1 MNQTLLIK
9 SKSLL
14 LLIPAINIAQDTIE
28 IKFTDEKL
36 KVDGVLSEQVWQQTP
51 FHNSFHLNYPTDSG
65 YARYQTWFALAYNR
79 NFLYVAFKCQDSST
93 AYFVAENLKRDF
105 SLRNTDAVQIIFN
118 PSGDQQYGFGFAVS
132 PYGSQREG
140 LIVNGGAWG
149 LSTAWDNKWF
159 SAVSKNDSFWF
170 VEMAIP
176 FKTLRYRESDTLWRI
191 NAARVNWKV
200 QERSTWQPVPYVH
213 NISNLLFTGFLK
225 WDTALPPQGL
235 NLSVIPYVQSAYTD
249 SITFSAGGDLKFM
262 ITPSLTLDATILPD
276 FSQVEVDWQVLNL
289 SRFSVFVPERRQFF
303 LENRD
308 LFSSFGLWGINIFF
322 SRTVG
327 MYELAPYW
335 YEQVPIWVGL
345 KLSGSVTSSTRLG
358 IMLVQTGPKE
368 ISLSDTTIRIKP
380 YTHEVFSIQQM
391 ANKPSFFRIQY
402 VGRQSFERFS
412 ATEENHTFGIEY
424 NLRTNSDIWRGT
436 VFFAIT
442 KDTYVPDQDNFATG
456 FYVRYRT
463 RKWMFMTQNAYVG
476 DNFVPRL
483 GFIPRQ
489 YHPDSTGQLV
499 RKGYYSSFF
508 RGERTF
514 YGKKI
519 NQAIGAETSISA
531 FTSNNQVWRKLISA
545 GYSIRPFRGDNIYFN
560 LELTEDLIPF
570 TTYIYGI
577 TRISPGTYQQWQG
590 KIGYETPPQFKLTL
604 KTSAGTGTYY
614 TGTRT
619 SFETTVGYRFVPYA
633 TISTTLWHERIVL
646 DGRIIPLWLV
656 SLDNVIT
663 FTTTLYWTNIIQYN
677 TQLNRATFFSRFQWR
692 FAPMSDIFLVWR
704 ADKWLDN
711 TQPMQNSFYLKLV
724 YWFNV

>member
-1 MNQTLLIK
+1 MKQGIFISGSVMFLLTMI
-9 SKSLL
+9 SV
-14 LLIPAINIAQDTIE
+14 NGQDTISINFIE
-28 IKFTDEKL
+28 DKIKI
-36 KVDGVLSEQVWQQTP
+36 DGILSEKIWRETK
-51 FHNSFHLNYPTDSG
+51 FFNSFHLNYPVDSG
-65 YARYQTWFALAYNR
+65 YAKYQTWFALVYNR

-93 AYFVAENLKRDF
+93 AYFVTENLKRDF

-132 PYGSQREG
+132 PYGAQREG

-235 NLSVIPYVQSAYTD
+235 NLSLIPYAQSAYTD

-276 FSQVEVDWQVLNL
+276 FSQVEVDRQVLNL

-358 IMLVQTGPKE
+358 IMLIQTGPKE

-402 VGRQSFERFS
+402 VGRQSFEGFS
-412 ATEENHTFGIEY
+412 ATEENHTFGVEY

-436 VFFAIT
+436 VFFALT
-442 KDTYVPDQDNFATG
+442 KDTYAPAQNNFATG

-463 RKWMFMTQNAYVG
+463 RKWFFLTQNAYVG

-489 YHPDSTGQLV
+489 YHPDSTGRLV
-499 RKGYYSSFF
+499 RKGYYNSFV
-508 RGERTF
+508 RSERTL

-519 NQAIGAETSISA
+519 NHSIGLEGAIAA
-531 FTSNNQVWRKLISA
+531 FAANNQIWRKFVSA
-545 GYSIRPFRGDNIYFN
+545 GYSIKPFRGDNIYINF
-560 LELTEDLIPF
+560 ELSEDLIPF

-577 TRISPGTYQQWQG
+577 ARISPGTYQQWQG

-614 TGTRT
+614 TGKRT
-619 SFETTVGYRFVPYA
+619 SFEATVGYRFVPYA
-633 TISTTLWHERIVL
+633 TISSTLWHERIVM
-646 DGRIIPLWLV
+646 DGQIIPLWLI
-656 SLDNVIT
+656 SLDNTIT

-677 TQLNRATFFSRFQWR
+677 TQLDRATFFSRFQWR

-711 TQPMQNSFYLKLV
+711 YQPMQNSFYLKLV